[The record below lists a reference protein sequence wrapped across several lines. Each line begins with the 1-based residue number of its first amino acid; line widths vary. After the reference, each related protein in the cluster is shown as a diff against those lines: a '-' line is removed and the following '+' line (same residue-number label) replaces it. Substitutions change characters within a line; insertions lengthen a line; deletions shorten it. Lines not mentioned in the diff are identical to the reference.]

1 MLRQRQRLKASPSQQ
16 KNAGAMLGL
25 FLGSQMVQMLA
36 PTWFGDELAWQ
47 FKVTIQFLLLFFC
60 FGDRFKFLFG
70 GLKLPGLM
78 ISHSLA
84 VCDP

>member
-47 FKVTIQFLLLFFC
+47 FKVTIQFLLLFFVLVTGSSFC
-60 FGDRFKFLFG
+60 
-70 GLKLPGLM
+70 
-78 ISHSLA
+78 LA
-84 VCDP
+84 ASSYRG